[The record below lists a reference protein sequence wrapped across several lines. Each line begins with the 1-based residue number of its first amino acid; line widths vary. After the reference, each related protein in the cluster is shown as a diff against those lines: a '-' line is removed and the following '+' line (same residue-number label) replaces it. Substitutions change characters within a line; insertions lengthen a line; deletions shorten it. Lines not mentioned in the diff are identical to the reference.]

1 MLWGLRVIL
10 THQDF
15 NMRRLLLVVTLLTA
29 ALLVAC
35 ERGTADPVGTP
46 PPLSTLDPNV
56 VVPSPTLDGEFPGGG
71 PNAEEED
78 PGFEVPTI
86 PTPNPFPTATIEGE
100 APPVGVQRFTNLR
113 FAISGNGQGQA
124 TFPSGTEEVYSIW
137 DYTGM
142 TANDKMERLW
152 FHNNEQYVAREQQW
166 PFETYGFTGTV
177 RDIYLYD
184 YIDGIDDGQW
194 RVELYLNGELQII
207 GNFTVGSP

>member
-1 MLWGLRVIL
+1 
-10 THQDF
+10 
-15 NMRRLLLVVTLLTA
+15 MRRLLIVVTLLTA

-46 PPLSTLDPNV
+46 PPLSTLDPNL
-56 VVPSPTLDGEFPGGG
+56 VVPTPTLGGDFPGGG
-71 PNAEEED
+71 PNTEEED
-78 PGFEVPTI
+78 PGFA
-86 PTPNPFPTATIEGE
+86 FPTVAIPEAFPSATPEGGGA
-100 APPVGVQRFTNLR
+100 APPVGTVRFTNLR

-124 TFPSGTEEVYSIW
+124 TFPSGTQEIYAIW

-142 TANDKMERLW
+142 TANDKMERVWYL
-152 FHNNEQYVAREQQW
+152 NNTEYVSREQQW

-207 GNFTVGSP
+207 GNYTVGSP